1 MNARGTS
8 ATNAALLA
16 GLVLAAVVP
25 LGRAAGAEPAAMA
38 GEAAPANAWPMFRG
52 TAAGTGRSAS
62 VLRLPLE
69 VIWKRELSKV
79 GFDATPVIL
88 EGTVYLGD
96 LDGRFF
102 AVRLDDGTVRWE
114 DRSAA
119 GYSAAAAAGTLVVVG
134 DLEGIVRGFDRAT
147 GRERWQHAT
156 EGEISGG
163 PTLLPAGGRLPER
176 VLVGSQDTTLRCLA
190 LADGRLLWQQ
200 SIPDQIRC
208 SPTVAGGRVFLAGCD
223 GRLHV
228 IDAANGEKIGELPI
242 DGPTGTTP
250 AAHGGRVFFGSE
262 GGTFWGIEIA
272 GPSVAWKS
280 APAAGAQAYRSTA
293 AIAEGGGGPVAI
305 VGSRGRMLTAF
316 TLADGKPAWRQRMR
330 GRVDA
335 SPLVVTAESDG
346 ARRELA
352 IVGDAAGRVVA
363 VATDSGEFVW
373 EFDAGAGFSASPA
386 AAEGR
391 LLLAGEDG
399 TLWCFGPTP

>member
-1 MNARGTS
+1 MNAQG
-8 ATNAALLA
+8 ALLV
-16 GLVLAAVVP
+16 GLLMVTMSSME
-25 LGRAAGAEPAAMA
+25 GAGAEPAATA
-38 GEAAPANAWPMFRG
+38 AEAAPADAWPMFRG

-69 VIWKRELSKV
+69 VVWKRELSEA

-96 LDGRFF
+96 LDGRLF
-102 AVRLDDGTVRWE
+102 AIRLSDGSVHWE

-119 GYSAAAAAGTLVVVG
+119 GYSSAAAAAEALVVAG

-176 VLVGSQDTTLRCLA
+176 VLVGSQDATLRCLT
-190 LADGRLLWQQ
+190 LADGKLLWQRA
-200 SIPDQIRC
+200 IPDQIRC

-228 IDAANGEKIGELPI
+228 IDATDGENIGEVPI

-272 GPSVAWKS
+272 GPTVAWKS

-293 AIAEGGGGPVAI
+293 AIALGGGRPLAI
-305 VGSRGRMLTAF
+305 VGSRGRMLAAF

-335 SPLVVTAESDG
+335 SPLVATAESDG
-346 ARRELA
+346 ARQELA

-363 VATDSGEFVW
+363 VATDSGEPVW

-386 AAEGR
+386 VAEGR